1 MLNPEILPLLALLIE
16 NHDLIDGYVFHVS
29 YSNHYSDNLIFDKN
43 RQNSKNKLNHN
54 NPEHVLLRLKS
65 ITNLI
70 ESHLTKFDKIS
81 ETCIERS
88 KIILDEGYTYENYK
102 SDRIRLRSEMK
113 SNTISAIEFQ
123 QALNANLLKCKTTTK
138 TIITAFKPF
147 FDNVYTYFEKN
158 LQKNI
163 SHLPKLSRCNFLN
176 NTQLS

>member
-29 YSNHYSDNLIFDKN
+29 YSNNYSDNLIFDKN
-43 RQNSKNKLNHN
+43 HQNSKNKLNHN
-54 NPEHVLLRLKS
+54 NPENVLLRLKS

-81 ETCIERS
+81 ETCLEQS

-102 SDRIRLRSEMK
+102 FDRIRLRSEMK
-113 SNTISAIEFQ
+113 SNIISAIEFQ
-123 QALNANLLKCKTTTK
+123 KALNANILKCITTTQ
-138 TIITAFKPF
+138 TIKTAFKPF

-158 LQKNI
+158 LQKDI
-163 SHLPKLSRCNFLN
+163 SHLPNYQNVFFLN
-176 NTQLS
+176 NTPLS

>member
-29 YSNHYSDNLIFDKN
+29 YSNHYSDNLIFDKS
-43 RQNSKNKLNHN
+43 RPNSIIKQKLN
-54 NPEHVLLRLKS
+54 NPENVFLRLKS

-81 ETCIERS
+81 ETCLEQS
-88 KIILDEGYTYENYK
+88 KIILDDGYTYENYK

-123 QALNANLLKCKTTTK
+123 QALNTNILKCKATTLS
-138 TIITAFKPF
+138 IITAFMPF
-147 FDNVYTYFEKN
+147 FGNVFTYFEKN
-158 LQKNI
+158 LQNNI
-163 SHLPKLSRCNFLN
+163 SHLPNLSRCNILN

>member
-1 MLNPEILPLLALLIE
+1 MLNPEILPLLALMNE

-29 YSNHYSDNLIFDKN
+29 YSNRISDDLLGVNKVPNTKN
-43 RQNSKNKLNHN
+43 QLNHN

-81 ETCIERS
+81 ETCIEQS
-88 KIILDEGYTYENYK
+88 KIILDEGYTYEKYK
-102 SDRIRLRSEMK
+102 YDRIRLRSEMK

-123 QALNANLLKCKTTTK
+123 QALNTNILKCKATTLS
-138 TIITAFKPF
+138 IITAFKPF
-147 FDNVYTYFEKN
+147 FGNVYTYFEKN
-158 LQKNI
+158 LQNNI
-163 SHLPKLSRCNFLN
+163 SHLPNLSRCNILN